1 MNILQATPSNIGG
14 ESWGYFLLFK
24 RMILI
29 KFDNNKQNK
38 IIIIVHYLIDPL
50 FQYNWRQPSFY
61 KATNILYHIFFNLLF
76 LSDWFVNK
84 VKGLHWSKESCLLS
98 TQKLAVEWQDRG
110 GEAQQKPS
118 QLLCQPQPTPTPSI
132 QTVLMAIK
140 VS

>member
-29 KFDNNKQNK
+29 KFDNNKQNT
-38 IIIIVHYLIDPL
+38 IIIIVYYLIDPL

-61 KATNILYHIFFNLLF
+61 KATNILYHIFFSLLF
-76 LSDWFVNK
+76 LSDWFVNQ

-98 TQKLAVEWQDRG
+98 TQKLAVEWHETEVVRRSRSPLNYY
-110 GEAQQKPS
+110 ASLNLHRLPLSK
-118 QLLCQPQPTPTPSI
+118 LFLW
-132 QTVLMAIK
+132 L
-140 VS
+140 